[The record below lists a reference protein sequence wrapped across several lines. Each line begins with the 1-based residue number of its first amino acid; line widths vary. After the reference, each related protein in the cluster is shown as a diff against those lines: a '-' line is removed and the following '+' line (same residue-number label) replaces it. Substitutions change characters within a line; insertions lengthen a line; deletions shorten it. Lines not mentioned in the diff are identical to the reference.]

1 VRDSLGV
8 LSMSQSD
15 REKWNQ
21 RYREGAYAER
31 EYPAALLAEHV
42 PEILLRQLKAQT
54 SDEPLR
60 ALDIACGAGRNSFY
74 LAGLGYQVDAI
85 DVSAEALNR
94 ARTTPSN
101 HHARIH
107 WIEHD
112 MDDGFPRDLRPA
124 DLLVISRYLDLD
136 IVRAASQQL
145 RPGAY
150 VLCEVHLATD
160 QVVAGPSGSAFRA
173 APGELLDAA
182 SGLEIISYWEGVMN
196 DPDQVVVAV
205 ARLVGRVLWQ
215 FGGIQIE

>member
-1 VRDSLGV
+1 
-8 LSMSQSD
+8 
-15 REKWNQ
+15 
-21 RYREGAYAER
+21 
-31 EYPAALLAEHV
+31 
-42 PEILLRQLKAQT
+42 
-54 SDEPLR
+54 
-60 ALDIACGAGRNSFY
+60 
-74 LAGLGYQVDAI
+74 
-85 DVSAEALNR
+85 
-94 ARTTPSN
+94 
-101 HHARIH
+101 
-107 WIEHD
+107 
-112 MDDGFPRDLRPA
+112 MDDGFPSEVRPA